1 MPALVVQG
9 MNHRK
14 ITACLVL
21 SRNMVASPPP
31 QSFGQMDEPSHA
43 QPCTWHASTVRPTT
57 PRPPQKA
64 ELPAL
69 VTPAFQVENPL
80 KPFADAR

>member
-21 SRNMVASPPP
+21 SRNMVASPP
-31 QSFGQMDEPSHA
+31 
-43 QPCTWHASTVRPTT
+43 
-57 PRPPQKA
+57 A
-64 ELPAL
+64 ELRTDGRALARPAMHL
-69 VTPAFQVENPL
+69 
-80 KPFADAR
+80 ARQHGQTGLTDYA

>member
-31 QSFGQMDEPSHA
+31 PQSFGQMDEPSHA
-43 QPCTWHASTVRPTT
+43 QSCSWHASTVRP
-57 PRPPQKA
+57 
-64 ELPAL
+64 
-69 VTPAFQVENPL
+69 V
-80 KPFADAR
+80 

>member
-43 QPCTWHASTVRPTT
+43 QPCTWHASTVRP
-57 PRPPQKA
+57 
-64 ELPAL
+64 
-69 VTPAFQVENPL
+69 V
-80 KPFADAR
+80 